1 MILQNKQEM
10 LIVTGG
16 ISSTADRRLA
26 GTGLTAELAAW
37 ALESRKKRSQSGTCR
52 QTCRSTAA
60 TRVIA
65 EPSCSSGK
73 LRR

>member
-1 MILQNKQEM
+1 M
-10 LIVTGG
+10 LSTAD
-16 ISSTADRRLA
+16 TADRRLA

-37 ALESRKKRSQSGTCR
+37 ALESRKKRSQSGICR

-60 TRVIA
+60 TQVIG